1 MFEKSFEELF
11 SPALTTVIFLFS
23 NNLHKSVD
31 IGNSFSTKI
40 RRKVMNQLI
49 IVENELPISTDLCKL
64 FEKRNITVVKAGE
77 NNSSKDFS
85 NINLIGLNIETL
97 LCSSSFEKK
106 IGGQEKLINFARNI
120 KISKIVVIHESKTVN
135 HYSVKSE
142 LGGALKRLSFLDV
155 YDNLSQEIIFHTCFP
170 DNLFAAGDEK
180 TFELLALSR
189 RVAATDVTVFIN
201 GPTGS
206 GKEVL
211 ANYLHEHSPR
221 KKEAFVAVNC
231 AAIPENMLEAIL
243 FGHEK
248 GAFTGASYANKGIF
262 RAADK
267 GTLLLDEISEM
278 PLSLQS
284 KLLSVLQERK
294 VTPIGGSKDVDVDVR
309 VVATTNRD
317 MISEIK
323 KGTFR
328 EDLYYRLNVFPLR
341 TLALKDRSDDILP
354 ISAALLKKHTNKDKS
369 LPLLTT
375 KALDVLKSHTW
386 PGNVRELENVLQRAM
401 VICNEAIITE
411 NDIMIDNSLVS
422 TEKSLAD
429 RIQSGNMVATA

>member
-1 MFEKSFEELF
+1 MINVGIIKENFDLAHKLTKLLSMKQMNVVELPLYNSVQINCLVLSAAKEIQMGGQQAVIGFSRNTKANQIMIIEEKAKAYRTEVNFGGKL
-11 SPALTTVIFLFS
+11 I
-23 NNLHKSVD
+23 
-31 IGNSFSTKI
+31 KI
-40 RRKVMNQLI
+40 CI
-49 IVENELPISTDLCKL
+49 PENEDSHDWIL
-64 FEKRNITVVKAGE
+64 EITAQML
-77 NNSSKDFS
+77 SSK
-85 NINLIGLNIETL
+85 
-97 LCSSSFEKK
+97 
-106 IGGQEKLINFARNI
+106 
-120 KISKIVVIHESKTVN
+120 
-135 HYSVKSE
+135 E
-142 LGGALKRLSFLDV
+142 LVMANDKRS
-155 YDNLSQEIIFHTCFP
+155 H
-170 DNLFAAGDEK
+170 
-180 TFELLALSR
+180 ELLALAKK
-189 RVAATDVTVFIN
+189 VAATNVTVFIN
-201 GPTGS
+201 GPTGT
-206 GKEVL
+206 GKEVIS
-211 ANYLHEHSPR
+211 NYIHNNSSRSELP
-221 KKEAFVAVNC
+221 FVAVNC

-248 GAFTGASYANKGIF
+248 GSFTGASQSNKGIF
-262 RAADK
+262 RAADG

-284 KLLSVLQERK
+284 KLLRVLQERK
-294 VTPIGGSKDVDVDVR
+294 VTPIGGSKDVEVDVR

-375 KALDVLKSHTW
+375 KALEVLKNHTW

-401 VICNEAIITE
+401 VICNDAIITE
-411 NDIMIDNSLVS
+411 NDIMIDNSLI
-422 TEKSLAD
+422 TAEKSLAD